1 MATTQVHLNESPN
14 PPLLSHINAAELKP
28 YLPAL
33 TVISFRGPG
42 QAGGVSKA
50 LEPLVRQLETKINW
64 LALSDIPG
72 PAKAEAPSQA
82 AIPRQVIASF
92 NGFSYIKPSVPT
104 NLFERHNQVV
114 NSYLWP
120 LLHGRTDLAQFN
132 REAWQGFRQLN
143 EAVANEALAAS
154 TQSFPTIAWIHDY
167 QLALVAPHLSAEAGI
182 IPCQFWH
189 VPWPKPE
196 QFADAI
202 VAEELVSALLSNHLL
217 GFHTTEYA
225 TNFLNTVQIV
235 IPEAE
240 VDLLK
245 MQVKYHGRLTNVVAM
260 PLGLDFAYWERLS
273 MANRPKAA
281 AMNKKYR
288 LANQVLLGVD
298 RLDYA
303 KGLLEKLAGLELFL
317 HNNSQW
323 HRRFHFVQIVQNPS
337 TADKA
342 LIEYQQ
348 QVEAKV
354 KEINERY
361 HLDDWEP
368 IVWLNEHLDHS
379 ELSAW
384 YLAADALV
392 TTPVRDGLNLI
403 AKEYVAC
410 RTDEQ
415 GAVILSKTA
424 GCAAEL
430 SPGALLVDADNPY
443 QIAEA
448 FAEALSMAAEEKR
461 RRMIAMRHIIGWN
474 QLHDWALA
482 FLHQAVNLNN
492 KA

>member
-1 MATTQVHLNESPN
+1 MATTQAHLNET

-72 PAKAEAPSQA
+72 TAKSDTATQAEL
-82 AIPRQVIASF
+82 PRQVIANF
-92 NGFSYIKPSVPT
+92 NGFSYIKPSVPA
-104 NLFERHNQVV
+104 NLFERHNNVV

-120 LLHGRTDLAQFN
+120 LLHERKDLAVFD

-143 EAVANEALAAS
+143 EIVANEALAAS

-189 VPWPKPE
+189 VPWPKPD
-196 QFADAI
+196 QFANAI
-202 VAEELVSALLSNHLL
+202 VAEELVTALLSNHLL

-225 TNFLNTVQIV
+225 TNFLNTVQLV
-235 IPEAE
+235 VPNAE

-245 MQVKYHGRLTNVVAM
+245 MQVKLNGRLTNIVAM

-281 AMNKKYR
+281 AMPKKYR

-303 KGLLEKLAGLELFL
+303 KGILEKLCGLELFL
-317 HNNSQW
+317 HNNPTW
-323 HRRFHFVQIVQNPS
+323 HRRFHFVQIVQTPQ
-337 TADKA
+337 TVDKA
-342 LIEYQQ
+342 LTEYQQ
-348 QVEAKV
+348 RVEEKV

-368 IVWLNEHLDHS
+368 IVILNEHLEHA
-379 ELSAW
+379 ELAAW

-430 SPGALLVDADNPY
+430 SPGALLVEADNPY

-448 FAEALSMAAEEKR
+448 FTEALSMNVEEKR
-461 RRMIAMRHIIGWN
+461 RRMIAMRHVIGWN

-482 FLHQAVNLNN
+482 FLHQAVNLNS
-492 KA
+492 KS

>member
-1 MATTQVHLNESPN
+1 MATTPAQLNEA

-72 PAKAEAPSQA
+72 TTQADTATQAEL
-82 AIPRQVIASF
+82 PRQVIANF
-92 NGFSYIKPSVPT
+92 NGFSYIKPSVPAT
-104 NLFERHNQVV
+104 LFDRHNQVV

-120 LLHGRTDLAQFN
+120 LLHGRTDLADFN

-167 QLALVAPHLSAEAGI
+167 QLALVAPHLASEAGI

-196 QFADAI
+196 LFANAI

-225 TNFLNTVQIV
+225 TNFLNTVQLV
-235 IPEAE
+235 LPAAE
-240 VDLLK
+240 IDLLK

-273 MANRPKAA
+273 KASRPKAA
-281 AMNKKYR
+281 AMSKKYR
-288 LANQVLLGVD
+288 LASQFLLGVD

-303 KGLLEKLAGLELFL
+303 KGLLEKLSGLELFL
-317 HNNSQW
+317 HNNPTW
-323 HRRFHFVQIVQNPS
+323 LRRFHFVQIVQSPNTS
-337 TADKA
+337 DKV
-342 LIEYQQ
+342 LTQYQE
-348 QVEAKV
+348 QVEAKI

-368 IVWLNEHLDHS
+368 IVLLNEHLDHS

-384 YLAADALV
+384 YLAADCLV

-430 SPGALLVDADNPY
+430 SPGAILVDADNPY

-448 FAEALSMAAEEKR
+448 FSEALSMAAEEKR
-461 RRMIAMRHIIGWN
+461 RRMIAMRHVIGWN